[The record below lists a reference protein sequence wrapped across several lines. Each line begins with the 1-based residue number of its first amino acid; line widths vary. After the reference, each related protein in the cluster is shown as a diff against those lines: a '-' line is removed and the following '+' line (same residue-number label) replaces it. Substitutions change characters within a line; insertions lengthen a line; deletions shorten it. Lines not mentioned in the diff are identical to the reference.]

1 MRCLMIDPCGNILS
15 SLLQC
20 PTANLW
26 GRKPLTPVCV
36 LRLGHEHH
44 TYTHT
49 LTSTGQVM
57 WPYFPIEPH
66 SLDSTGHLLH
76 THKHTHSCKCVIW
89 ADASHT
95 QSSRGVPLLYKE
107 HILINLRY
115 CAAFMR
121 FKNGFR
127 IFFKH
132 LFQFVITKITGT
144 VTFSTETLL
153 LTFSRG
159 ETSPDLRF
167 WHWKK
172 TKRQRYVIQ
181 CVWCIILY
189 HWYLWTGQWQH
200 CVGNRNRCGQAVG
213 HSMTIPVCLTSHV
226 DVLCVSVCVSEQ
238 LLGRYRPERHTSCLE
253 MKTPPSYF
261 TLIKYQV
268 SLWSQNSY
276 ATTHNLNH
284 KH

>member
-1 MRCLMIDPCGNILS
+1 MRCLMIDPCANILS

-26 GRKPLTPVCV
+26 GHKPLPPVCV

-95 QSSRGVPLLYKE
+95 QSSRGVPLLYTE

-132 LFQFVITKITGT
+132 LFHIVITKITGT

-172 TKRQRYVIQ
+172 NKKTTLR
-181 CVWCIILY
+181 
-189 HWYLWTGQWQH
+189 
-200 CVGNRNRCGQAVG
+200 
-213 HSMTIPVCLTSHV
+213 
-226 DVLCVSVCVSEQ
+226 DSVCVV
-238 LLGRYRPERHTSCLE
+238 Y
-253 MKTPPSYF
+253 YF
-261 TLIKYQV
+261 ITLIFMNGSVTALCWKQEQV
-268 SLWSQNSY
+268 WTGCRSQHDHSCVFNKPCWCFVCECVCVWTV
-276 ATTHNLNH
+276 AGQIQARKTHVMSWDEDPTKLFYTNKIPSVALIPKQLCNH
-284 KH
+284 AQP